1 MNPINPM
8 IELSRMSRVRVFSR
22 CFSDGMNA
30 INALVLLTF
39 LPSYALRFAR
49 SSDALTSEALWL

>member
-1 MNPINPM
+1 M